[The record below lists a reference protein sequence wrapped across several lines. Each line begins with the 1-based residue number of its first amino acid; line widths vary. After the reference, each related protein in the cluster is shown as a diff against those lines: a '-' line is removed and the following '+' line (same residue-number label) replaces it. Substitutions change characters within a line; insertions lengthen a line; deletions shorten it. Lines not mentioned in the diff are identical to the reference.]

1 VLYGYSREG
10 ETMKDKDLVEI
21 DKRIKYVELGIK
33 KLDKSI
39 RDLKLELI
47 KSRKEIMEALAY
59 VKTAD
64 DSK

>member
-1 VLYGYSREG
+1 
-10 ETMKDKDLVEI
+10 MKDKDLVEI